1 MKEGLRPIERR
12 VLALRDQGLEVA
24 DIARRFRR
32 GEAHVERIISWT
44 QIPRQRRRES
54 GGFRPIE
61 RRIMDMRSQG
71 LSYEEIGS
79 KFGRNAEYAKRIEG
93 LAQIRANFAPGSQD

>member
-12 VLALRDQGLEVA
+12 VLALRDEGFDVA

-44 QIPRQRRRES
+44 QIPRRGRLVS
-54 GGFRPIE
+54 PGFRPIE
-61 RRIMDMRSQG
+61 RRVMEMRSQG
-71 LSYEEIGS
+71 LSYDEIGS
-79 KFGRNAEYAKRIEG
+79 KFGRNAGYARRIEG
-93 LAQIRANFAPGSQD
+93 LAQIRADLGMGSHS